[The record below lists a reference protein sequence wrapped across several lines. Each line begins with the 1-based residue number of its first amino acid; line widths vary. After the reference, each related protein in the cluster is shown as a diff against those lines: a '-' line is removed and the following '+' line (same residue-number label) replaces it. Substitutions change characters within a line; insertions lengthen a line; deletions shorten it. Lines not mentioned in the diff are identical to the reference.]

1 MITFQPLDTPNMALA
16 SSVGMEFVEA
26 PQQALDEFGQ
36 ACSKLLGARQLL
48 ADSALSFPITKP
60 AVVYWPSSFL
70 ATSLTTKQVEI
81 INHHETPK
89 VAEYCVAVQR
99 QIAQVPIQENW
110 ERMQHLPSLFRRHG
124 LAATFSTIP
133 FPEVSGEW
141 AGKEQ
146 EFWARESFAVRLA
159 FMGSLLQRCGI
170 QLHFIEAFR
179 PPGVQ
184 EGMFRR
190 RVRRTH
196 QEHPDWPELELL
208 NEAKSKTASSP
219 RLASHKGGAA
229 VDILLRDAVS
239 GELLDFGHEY
249 PDGGVLVFPRTP
261 YVTERQWHNRQ
272 LLQVAAGLSDLTLYV
287 GEDWHVSYGD
297 NLASIDE
304 FGVPRSEYVATYG
317 PIKDFSRKTG
327 EITEIYKPDEL
338 DIIFAIKQHSKK
350 ESIWNQH

>member
-1 MITFQPLDTPNMALA
+1 MIASHSLDAPNMTLA
-16 SSVGMEFVEA
+16 DNIGIEFVDA
-26 PQQALDEFGQ
+26 PQQTLQDFKDTCDMLLDT
-36 ACSKLLGARQLL
+36 RQLL
-48 ADSALSFPITKP
+48 ARSVLSVLPTKP
-60 AVVYWPSSFL
+60 ATVYWPRSFL
-70 ATSLTTKQVEI
+70 LNPLTAKQVEV
-81 INHHETPK
+81 INEHETPK

-99 QIAQVPIQENW
+99 QIAKVPIQENW
-110 ERMQHLPSLFRRHG
+110 ERMQHLPSLFGRHG

-141 AGKEQ
+141 AGKGQ
-146 EFWARESFAVRLA
+146 EFWAREGFAVRLA
-159 FMGSLLQRCGI
+159 FMGGLLQRCGV

-196 QEHPDWPELELL
+196 QEHPDWSELELL

-229 VDILLRDAVS
+229 VDILLRDAAS
-239 GELLDFGHEY
+239 GALLDFGHEY

-261 YVTERQWHNRQ
+261 YVTERQWRNRQ

-304 FGVPRSEYVATYG
+304 FGVTRLGYVATYG

-327 EITEIYKPDEL
+327 EITEIYGHDEL
-338 DIIFAIKQHSKK
+338 DTIFAIEQQSKK
-350 ESIWNQH
+350 EVTWKQH